1 MNVYVSVSRRL
12 CLVYGEKV
20 TLKCMLTCGEVRPDQ
35 TDTSQRL
42 LPPKMSR
49 RIRDTGR
56 RCGQPRSCF
65 LLSLKIVAVAV
76 AARHISIGM
85 IRLLPSSYFP
95 PPPISLLSERSRRR
109 FCLLPPAPPHIV
121 ALFASALI
129 GTDRFLLWNTVTRQ
143 RQGRPVSNV
152 DKLAEDPLVI
162 GFHLLSGKK
171 LPLPNL

>member
-20 TLKCMLTCGEVRPDQ
+20 TLKCVLTCGEVRPDQ

-56 RCGQPRSCF
+56 RCGSRSCF
-65 LLSLKIVAVAV
+65 LLSLKIAAVV
-76 AARHISIGM
+76 VSARHISIGM
-85 IRLLPSSYFP
+85 IRVASFLLFSSSSN
-95 PPPISLLSERSRRR
+95 ISIIGKISAVVLSVAT
-109 FCLLPPAPPHIV
+109 CAAPHIV
-121 ALFASALI
+121 ALFTSALI

-143 RQGRPVSNV
+143 RQGRPV
-152 DKLAEDPLVI
+152 
-162 GFHLLSGKK
+162 
-171 LPLPNL
+171 

>member
-20 TLKCMLTCGEVRPDQ
+20 TLKWVLTCGEVRPDQ

-65 LLSLKIVAVAV
+65 LLSLKIAAVV
-76 AARHISIGM
+76 VSARHISIGM
-85 IRLLPSSYFP
+85 IRVASFLLFSSSSN
-95 PPPISLLSERSRRR
+95 ISIIGKISAAVLSVAT
-109 FCLLPPAPPHIV
+109 CAAPHIV

-152 DKLAEDPLVI
+152 DKLAEDPLI
-162 GFHLLSGKK
+162 HLLSGKK